1 MNRVFKYIR
10 YNRRDIL
17 HPTLIVF
24 IVLFFT
30 SCISNSTLFQQVN
43 QKTAPLNKTSELCS
57 KQHLV
62 LKINDSLMVTTEE
75 PIVKKNS
82 SYFLPMIIYW
92 GWNQKFD
99 VQMPQKYLINLFNNV
114 LINKDKEFEYHKF
127 FSDKT
132 LEIELKKLPDHFIY
146 SLSGTYWFL
155 PYFAGLGLYYS
166 HEKIY
171 PENQEFVVKYRFFNS
186 ESNLKSGIKSLEM
199 KFPRTE
205 IYNPSSQNV
214 SYYIDDFRK
223 EFEYQAGKLI
233 DMVIDDL

>member
-1 MNRVFKYIR
+1 M
-10 YNRRDIL
+10 
-17 HPTLIVF
+17 
-24 IVLFFT
+24 
-30 SCISNSTLFQQVN
+30 
-43 QKTAPLNKTSELCS
+43 ELA
-57 KQHLV
+57 KV
-62 LKINDSLMVTTEE
+62 E
-75 PIVKKNS
+75 S
-82 SYFLPMIIYW
+82 SYFIPLIIYW

-99 VQMPQKYLINLFNNV
+99 VQLPGKYLINLFNNV
-114 LINKDKEFEYHKF
+114 LINRDKEFEYHNF
-127 FSDKT
+127 FNGKT
-132 LEIELKKLPDHFIY
+132 LQIELTQLPEHFIY

-171 PENQEFVVKYRFFNS
+171 PEDQKIVLKYRFYNR
-186 ESNLKSGIKSLEM
+186 ECDLKLGTKSLEM
-199 KFPRTE
+199 KFPRSE